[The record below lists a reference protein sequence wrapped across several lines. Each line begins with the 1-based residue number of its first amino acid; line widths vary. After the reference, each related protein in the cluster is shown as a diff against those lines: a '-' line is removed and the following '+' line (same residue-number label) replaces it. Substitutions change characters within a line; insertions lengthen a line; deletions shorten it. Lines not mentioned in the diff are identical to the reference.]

1 MSLETRSSSALF
13 KRAEQLKRW
22 EQSETNRE
30 PTQPRQVA
38 RKIKFSADIVFL
50 AACAAS
56 DKEEVVRLLQRGADI
71 NTGNVDGLTALHQAC
86 IDDDLDMVEFL
97 VEQGADI
104 NRGDNEGWTP
114 LHATASCGFISIAKY
129 LIEQGCNL
137 AAVNNDG
144 ELALD
149 IAESDEMED
158 MLQQHI
164 NKAGIDCDQA
174 RSEEERSML
183 NDAKAWR
190 SGAPGKDSMHPRSGA
205 TALHVAAAKG
215 YIKVM
220 HILLQARCNVDAQD
234 FDGWTPL
241 HGAAHWGQLEACK
254 LLVEN
259 GCDMDMKNYAD
270 QTAFDIADADIL
282 KALENLR
289 EQQALS
295 KENSQTNNK
304 KQSSIPK
311 KRFSTSADNAV
322 AAQESTEIFEEETPN
337 KVKKVELEIQS
348 DKEDSSTS
356 TNSDVVMCIS
366 YNIAAWTE
374 ATRETHME
382 ESDGEGESE
391 TSSESHSSTFS
402 NQSDKSN
409 HATCLTDDEKKNR
422 VNKDESAPH
431 SPISPVETNKV
442 PNQAPILPPKQQTD
456 NNEDGVVPSWRRSGS
471 FRNRMQST
479 ETTNS
484 ASTKLEDKDNNIK
497 IPTTPNKVSAEPDVV
512 LRRTHSF
519 ETDEKF
525 YEQYLA
531 LRARIKA
538 FSCPTLH
545 RCNAATPTHTNAT
558 TRSASL
564 RETHRKKD
572 VKLNLE
578 LSRLPQGSNTLSP
591 TSASKTL
598 VSSLLS
604 SITTTTTAT
613 TTTSPIPVNQIRS
626 VQPVEAASTVVSNTN
641 NAVATAPGTPTTPGG
656 SKLSPGNL
664 FKNFFKSFVP
674 PVRDEESET
683 QRKAHAK
690 RVRETRRSTQGVTLD
705 EIKSAE
711 QLVKKKQQNNELP
724 ASAPST
730 QPSTTT
736 TTTTTTTTATTTTT
750 TTVSNT
756 ASITATITTATS
768 TTVTP
773 VNKVSEESNLPERR
787 PSWRLRV
794 DNGSKFQLEDANNKP
809 TDNTTYMRRPSGG
822 TGVPRPSSAPVET
835 IATSSTET
843 TVTLP
848 LRRSLKQPDD
858 KEQDKENDSRNAQA
872 TQAVIQRRR
881 RPKRRSTGVVH
892 VDMDEIDPEK
902 QDLTA
907 GGDCDD
913 SKINHNE
920 GAQTKPTTAAGLRA
934 QASTNGQSI
943 FGNRSRIGGLL
954 SLNPNNLTFNA
965 GLLGVKSPNLYSG
978 SNFLNKNK
986 KSSNLF
992 RTTPFTKSTN
1002 SPNYQNLFTTY
1013 GGTSTGYGGVTLPS
1027 HTAVSPLNLSP
1038 SPSYNY
1044 LNLNVNTRP
1053 HMQKTESFKRSKV
1066 KPNLNIGS
1074 RSSSLQSL
1082 TSSEGYV
1089 SGNDR
1094 SGRATRLGSISSLSS
1109 EASSTP
1115 IRLKSNSS
1123 ENGELDYKKLYEES
1137 QVENERLKDKL
1148 KRSDEQLKEVRHL
1161 LEKMQINQN
1170 KVILSEAEKRERR
1183 AMERKL
1189 SEMEEELKVM
1199 DQLKCENQRLKD
1211 ENGALIR
1218 VISKLSK

>member
-1 MSLETRSSSALF
+1 MSIETRSTSALF

-30 PTQPRQVA
+30 PAQPRQVA
-38 RKIKFSADIVFL
+38 RKIKFSADCVFL

-56 DKEEVVRLLQRGADI
+56 DKEEVVRLLQKGADI

-174 RSEEERSML
+174 RSEEEQSML
-183 NDAKAWR
+183 TDAKAWR
-190 SGAPGKDSMHPRSGA
+190 SGAPGKDSVHPRSGA

-259 GCDMDMKNYAD
+259 DCDMDMKNYAG
-270 QTAFDIADADIL
+270 QTAFDVADADIL

-289 EQQALS
+289 EQQALII
-295 KENSQTNNK
+295 KENPQTNNK

-311 KRFSTSADNAV
+311 KRVSTSADSAV
-322 AAQESTEIFEEETPN
+322 TAQESTEIFEEETPN

-356 TNSDVVMCIS
+356 TNSDV
-366 YNIAAWTE
+366 E

-422 VNKDESAPH
+422 VNKDENALH
-431 SPISPVETNKV
+431 SPISPVETTKV

-456 NNEDGVVPSWRRSGS
+456 NNEEGVVPSWRRSGS
-471 FRNRMQST
+471 FRNKMQNT

-484 ASTKLEDKDNNIK
+484 VSTKLEDKDNNIK
-497 IPTTPNKVSAEPDVV
+497 IPTVPNKVSGEPDVV

-519 ETDEKF
+519 ETDE
-525 YEQYLA
+525 
-531 LRARIKA
+531 
-538 FSCPTLH
+538 
-545 RCNAATPTHTNAT
+545 
-558 TRSASL
+558 
-564 RETHRKKD
+564 
-572 VKLNLE
+572 
-578 LSRLPQGSNTLSP
+578 
-591 TSASKTL
+591 
-598 VSSLLS
+598 
-604 SITTTTTAT
+604 
-613 TTTSPIPVNQIRS
+613 
-626 VQPVEAASTVVSNTN
+626 
-641 NAVATAPGTPTTPGG
+641 
-656 SKLSPGNL
+656 
-664 FKNFFKSFVP
+664 KSFVP

-711 QLVKKKQQNNELP
+711 QLVKKKQQNNESP
-724 ASAPST
+724 AVIPST
-730 QPSTTT
+730 Q
-736 TTTTTTTTATTTTT
+736 
-750 TTVSNT
+750 
-756 ASITATITTATS
+756 
-768 TTVTP
+768 
-773 VNKVSEESNLPERR
+773 
-787 PSWRLRV
+787 
-794 DNGSKFQLEDANNKP
+794 FQLEDANNKP
-809 TDNTTYMRRPSGG
+809 TDNTTAYMRRPSTG
-822 TGVPRPSSAPVET
+822 TGIPRPSSAPVET

-843 TVTLP
+843 TITLP
-848 LRRSLKQPDD
+848 LRRSSKQPDD

-902 QDLTA
+902 QDVTA

-920 GAQTKPTTAAGLRA
+920 
-934 QASTNGQSI
+934 
-943 FGNRSRIGGLL
+943 
-954 SLNPNNLTFNA
+954 
-965 GLLGVKSPNLYSG
+965 
-978 SNFLNKNK
+978 
-986 KSSNLF
+986 
-992 RTTPFTKSTN
+992 
-1002 SPNYQNLFTTY
+1002 
-1013 GGTSTGYGGVTLPS
+1013 
-1027 HTAVSPLNLSP
+1027 
-1038 SPSYNY
+1038 
-1044 LNLNVNTRP
+1044 
-1053 HMQKTESFKRSKV
+1053 
-1066 KPNLNIGS
+1066 
-1074 RSSSLQSL
+1074 
-1082 TSSEGYV
+1082 

-1094 SGRATRLGSISSLSS
+1094 SVRANRLGSISSLSS
-1109 EASSTP
+1109 EASSAP
-1115 IRLKSNSS
+1115 IRLKSNNS

-1137 QVENERLKDKL
+1137 QGENERLKDRL
-1148 KRSDEQLKEVRHL
+1148 KRSDEQLKEVRSL
-1161 LEKMQINQN
+1161 LEKSQTNQN

-1189 SEMEEELKVM
+1189 SEMEEELK
-1199 DQLKCENQRLKD
+1199 QLQKLKAENERLKA
-1211 ENGALIR
+1211 ENRALTR
-1218 VISKLSK
+1218 VVSKLTNTK

>member
-1 MSLETRSSSALF
+1 MMRLYYIR
-13 KRAEQLKRW
+13 
-22 EQSETNRE
+22 
-30 PTQPRQVA
+30 
-38 RKIKFSADIVFL
+38 
-50 AACAAS
+50 
-56 DKEEVVRLLQRGADI
+56 VVLLLQ
-71 NTGNVDGLTALHQAC
+71 QAC

-114 LHATASCGFISIAKY
+114 LHATASCGFVSIAKY

-270 QTAFDIADADIL
+270 QTAFDVADADIL
-282 KALENLR
+282 KSLENLR
-289 EQQALS
+289 EQQALII
-295 KENSQTNNK
+295 KETPQTNNK
-304 KQSSIPK
+304 KQTSIPK
-311 KRFSTSADNAV
+311 KRVSTSADSAV

-356 TNSDVVMCIS
+356 TNSDV
-366 YNIAAWTE
+366 E

-479 ETTNS
+479 ETTTNS

-497 IPTTPNKVSAEPDVV
+497 IPTTPNKVSGEPDVV

-519 ETDEKF
+519 ETDEK
-525 YEQYLA
+525 
-531 LRARIKA
+531 
-538 FSCPTLH
+538 
-545 RCNAATPTHTNAT
+545 
-558 TRSASL
+558 
-564 RETHRKKD
+564 KKD

-598 VSSLLS
+598 ASSLLS

-626 VQPVEAASTVVSNTN
+626 VQPVEAASTIVSNTN

-656 SKLSPGNL
+656 SKLSPGNI

-711 QLVKKKQQNNELP
+711 QLVKKKQQNNESPTALTP
-724 ASAPST
+724 TT
-730 QPSTTT
+730 QP
-736 TTTTTTTTATTTTT
+736 T

-768 TTVTP
+768 TTVTTP
-773 VNKVSEESNLPERR
+773 NKVSEESNLPERR

-809 TDNTTYMRRPSGG
+809 ADNTTAYMRRPSGG

-902 QDLTA
+902 QDVTA

-913 SKINHNE
+913 SKVNHNE
-920 GAQTKPTTAAGLRA
+920 
-934 QASTNGQSI
+934 
-943 FGNRSRIGGLL
+943 
-954 SLNPNNLTFNA
+954 
-965 GLLGVKSPNLYSG
+965 
-978 SNFLNKNK
+978 
-986 KSSNLF
+986 
-992 RTTPFTKSTN
+992 
-1002 SPNYQNLFTTY
+1002 
-1013 GGTSTGYGGVTLPS
+1013 
-1027 HTAVSPLNLSP
+1027 
-1038 SPSYNY
+1038 
-1044 LNLNVNTRP
+1044 
-1053 HMQKTESFKRSKV
+1053 
-1066 KPNLNIGS
+1066 
-1074 RSSSLQSL
+1074 
-1082 TSSEGYV
+1082 

-1115 IRLKSNSS
+1115 IRLKSTSS

-1137 QVENERLKDKL
+1137 QVENERLKEKL

-1161 LEKMQINQN
+1161 LEKTQINQN

-1189 SEMEEELKVM
+1189 SEMEEELK
-1199 DQLKCENQRLKD
+1199 QLQKLKAENERLKA
-1211 ENGALIR
+1211 ENRALTR
-1218 VISKLSK
+1218 VVSKLTNTK

>member
-30 PTQPRQVA
+30 PAQPRQVA
-38 RKIKFSADIVFL
+38 RKIKFSADCVFL

-56 DKEEVVRLLQRGADI
+56 DKEEVVRLLQKGADI

-174 RSEEERSML
+174 RSEEERLML

-190 SGAPGKDSMHPRSGA
+190 SGGSGKDSLHPRSGA

-259 GCDMDMKNYAD
+259 GCDMDIKNYAG
-270 QTAFDIADADIL
+270 QTAFDVADADIL
-282 KALENLR
+282 KALEGLR
-289 EQQALS
+289 EQQALIL
-295 KENSQTNNK
+295 KDNPQTNNK

-311 KRFSTSADNAV
+311 KRVSSADSAI
-322 AAQESTEIFEEETPN
+322 ATQESAEIFEEETPN

-348 DKEDSSTS
+348 DKEDSSAS
-356 TNSDVVMCIS
+356 TNSDV
-366 YNIAAWTE
+366 E

-422 VNKDESAPH
+422 VNKDENAPH

-456 NNEDGVVPSWRRSGS
+456 SNEEGVVPSWRRSGS
-471 FRNRMQST
+471 FRNRMQNT

-484 ASTKLEDKDNNIK
+484 APTKLEDKDNNMK
-497 IPTTPNKVSAEPDVV
+497 IPTTPNKVSGEPDVV

-519 ETDEKF
+519 ETDKKF
-525 YEQYLA
+525 YEQYMA
-531 LRARIKA
+531 LHARIKA
-538 FSCPTLH
+538 LSCPTLH
-545 RCNAATPTHTNAT
+545 HCNAATPTHANAT

-591 TSASKTL
+591 TSVSKTL
-598 VSSLLS
+598 ASSLLS

-641 NAVATAPGTPTTPGG
+641 NAVATAPATPTTPGG
-656 SKLSPGNL
+656 SKLSPGNI

-711 QLVKKKQQNNELP
+711 QLVKKKQQNNES
-724 ASAPST
+724 SALTPST
-730 QPSTTT
+730 Q
-736 TTTTTTTTATTTTT
+736 
-750 TTVSNT
+750 
-756 ASITATITTATS
+756 
-768 TTVTP
+768 
-773 VNKVSEESNLPERR
+773 
-787 PSWRLRV
+787 
-794 DNGSKFQLEDANNKP
+794 FQLEDANNKP
-809 TDNTTYMRRPSGG
+809 SDNTSAYMRRPSGG
-822 TGVPRPSSAPVET
+822 TGIPRPLSAPVET

-843 TVTLP
+843 TITLP

-902 QDLTA
+902 QDVTA

-913 SKINHNE
+913 SKVNHNE
-920 GAQTKPTTAAGLRA
+920 
-934 QASTNGQSI
+934 
-943 FGNRSRIGGLL
+943 
-954 SLNPNNLTFNA
+954 
-965 GLLGVKSPNLYSG
+965 
-978 SNFLNKNK
+978 
-986 KSSNLF
+986 
-992 RTTPFTKSTN
+992 
-1002 SPNYQNLFTTY
+1002 
-1013 GGTSTGYGGVTLPS
+1013 
-1027 HTAVSPLNLSP
+1027 
-1038 SPSYNY
+1038 
-1044 LNLNVNTRP
+1044 
-1053 HMQKTESFKRSKV
+1053 
-1066 KPNLNIGS
+1066 
-1074 RSSSLQSL
+1074 
-1082 TSSEGYV
+1082 

-1094 SGRATRLGSISSLSS
+1094 SGRANRLGSISSLSS

-1115 IRLKSNSS
+1115 IRLKSTSS

-1137 QVENERLKDKL
+1137 QADNERLKEKL
-1148 KRSDEQLKEVRHL
+1148 KRSDEQLKDVRSL
-1161 LEKMQINQN
+1161 LEKAQSNQN
-1170 KVILSEAEKRERR
+1170 KVFLSEAEKRERR

-1189 SEMEEELKVM
+1189 SEMEEELK
-1199 DQLKCENQRLKD
+1199 QLQKLKAENERLKA
-1211 ENGALIR
+1211 ENRALTR
-1218 VISKLSK
+1218 VVSKLTNTK

>member
-30 PTQPRQVA
+30 PAQPRQVA
-38 RKIKFSADIVFL
+38 RKIKFSADCVFL

-56 DKEEVVRLLQRGADI
+56 DKEEVVRLLQKGADI

-174 RSEEERSML
+174 RSEEEQSML

-190 SGAPGKDSMHPRSGA
+190 AGTPGKDSVHPRSGA

-234 FDGWTPL
+234 FDGWTSL

-259 GCDMDMKNYAD
+259 GCDMDMKNYVG
-270 QTAFDIADADIL
+270 QTAFDVADADIL

-289 EQQALS
+289 EQQALII
-295 KENSQTNNK
+295 KENPQTNNK
-304 KQSSIPK
+304 KQLSIPK
-311 KRFSTSADNAV
+311 KRVSTSADSAV
-322 AAQESTEIFEEETPN
+322 MAQESAEIFEEETPN

-356 TNSDVVMCIS
+356 TNSDV
-366 YNIAAWTE
+366 
-374 ATRETHME
+374 
-382 ESDGEGESE
+382 
-391 TSSESHSSTFS
+391 
-402 NQSDKSN
+402 
-409 HATCLTDDEKKNR
+409 EKKNR
-422 VNKDESAPH
+422 VNKDETALH

-456 NNEDGVVPSWRRSGS
+456 NNEEGVVPSWRRSGS
-471 FRNRMQST
+471 FRNKMQST

-484 ASTKLEDKDNNIK
+484 VSTKLEDKDNNHK
-497 IPTTPNKVSAEPDVV
+497 VPNKVSGEPDVV

-545 RCNAATPTHTNAT
+545 RCNATATTHTNAT

-598 VSSLLS
+598 TSSLLS

-626 VQPVEAASTVVSNTN
+626 VQPMEAASTVVSNTN
-641 NAVATAPGTPTTPGG
+641 NAVTTAPGTPTTPGG
-656 SKLSPGNL
+656 SKLSPGNI

-711 QLVKKKQQNNELP
+711 QLVKKKQQNNESP
-724 ASAPST
+724 AITPST
-730 QPSTTT
+730 QP
-736 TTTTTTTTATTTTT
+736 T

-768 TTVTP
+768 TTATVTTA
-773 VNKVSEESNLPERR
+773 NKVEESNLPERR

-794 DNGSKFQLEDANNKP
+794 DNGSKFQLEDANNKSN
-809 TDNTTYMRRPSGG
+809 DNTTAYMRRPSGG
-822 TGVPRPSSAPVET
+822 TGIPRPSSAPVET

-843 TVTLP
+843 TITLP

-902 QDLTA
+902 QDVTA

-920 GAQTKPTTAAGLRA
+920 
-934 QASTNGQSI
+934 
-943 FGNRSRIGGLL
+943 
-954 SLNPNNLTFNA
+954 
-965 GLLGVKSPNLYSG
+965 
-978 SNFLNKNK
+978 
-986 KSSNLF
+986 
-992 RTTPFTKSTN
+992 
-1002 SPNYQNLFTTY
+1002 
-1013 GGTSTGYGGVTLPS
+1013 
-1027 HTAVSPLNLSP
+1027 
-1038 SPSYNY
+1038 
-1044 LNLNVNTRP
+1044 
-1053 HMQKTESFKRSKV
+1053 
-1066 KPNLNIGS
+1066 
-1074 RSSSLQSL
+1074 
-1082 TSSEGYV
+1082 

-1094 SGRATRLGSISSLSS
+1094 SVRANRLGSISSLSS

-1115 IRLKSNSS
+1115 IRLKSNNS
-1123 ENGELDYKKLYEES
+1123 ENGEIDYKKLYEES
-1137 QVENERLKDKL
+1137 QAENERLKDKL
-1148 KRSDEQLKEVRHL
+1148 KRSDEQLKEVRSL
-1161 LEKMQINQN
+1161 LEKAQSNQN

-1189 SEMEEELKVM
+1189 SEMEEELK
-1199 DQLKCENQRLKD
+1199 QLQKLKAENERLKA
-1211 ENGALIR
+1211 ENRALTR
-1218 VISKLSK
+1218 VVSKLTNTK

>member
-30 PTQPRQVA
+30 PAQPRQVA
-38 RKIKFSADIVFL
+38 RKIKFSADCVFL

-56 DKEEVVRLLQRGADI
+56 DKEEVVRLLQKGADI

-174 RSEEERSML
+174 RSEEEQSML

-190 SGAPGKDSMHPRSGA
+190 AGTPGKDSVHPRSGA

-259 GCDMDMKNYAD
+259 GCDMDIKNYAG
-270 QTAFDIADADIL
+270 QTAFDVADADIL

-289 EQQALS
+289 EQQALII
-295 KENSQTNNK
+295 KENPQTNNK
-304 KQSSIPK
+304 KQLSIPK
-311 KRFSTSADNAV
+311 KRVSTSADSAV
-322 AAQESTEIFEEETPN
+322 MAQESAEIFEEETPN

-348 DKEDSSTS
+348 DKDDSSTS
-356 TNSDVVMCIS
+356 TNSDV
-366 YNIAAWTE
+366 E

-409 HATCLTDDEKKNR
+409 HVTCLTDDEKKNR
-422 VNKDESAPH
+422 VNKDETALH
-431 SPISPVETNKV
+431 SPISSVETNKV

-456 NNEDGVVPSWRRSGS
+456 NNEEGVVPSWRRSGS
-471 FRNRMQST
+471 FRNKMQST

-484 ASTKLEDKDNNIK
+484 VSKFEDKDNNLK
-497 IPTTPNKVSAEPDVV
+497 IPTTVPNKVSGEPDVV

-519 ETDEKF
+519 ETDEK
-525 YEQYLA
+525 
-531 LRARIKA
+531 
-538 FSCPTLH
+538 
-545 RCNAATPTHTNAT
+545 
-558 TRSASL
+558 
-564 RETHRKKD
+564 KKD

-598 VSSLLS
+598 ASSLLS

-613 TTTSPIPVNQIRS
+613 TTTSPIPVNQIRR
-626 VQPVEAASTVVSNTN
+626 
-641 NAVATAPGTPTTPGG
+641 
-656 SKLSPGNL
+656 
-664 FKNFFKSFVP
+664 SFVP

-711 QLVKKKQQNNELP
+711 QLVKKKQQNNESP
-724 ASAPST
+724 AITSST
-730 QPSTTT
+730 Q
-736 TTTTTTTTATTTTT
+736 
-750 TTVSNT
+750 
-756 ASITATITTATS
+756 
-768 TTVTP
+768 
-773 VNKVSEESNLPERR
+773 
-787 PSWRLRV
+787 
-794 DNGSKFQLEDANNKP
+794 FQLEDANNKSN
-809 TDNTTYMRRPSGG
+809 DNTTAYMRRPSGG
-822 TGVPRPSSAPVET
+822 TGIPRPSSAPVET

-843 TVTLP
+843 TITLP
-848 LRRSLKQPDD
+848 LRRSLKQSDD

-902 QDLTA
+902 QDVTA

-920 GAQTKPTTAAGLRA
+920 
-934 QASTNGQSI
+934 
-943 FGNRSRIGGLL
+943 
-954 SLNPNNLTFNA
+954 
-965 GLLGVKSPNLYSG
+965 
-978 SNFLNKNK
+978 
-986 KSSNLF
+986 
-992 RTTPFTKSTN
+992 
-1002 SPNYQNLFTTY
+1002 
-1013 GGTSTGYGGVTLPS
+1013 
-1027 HTAVSPLNLSP
+1027 
-1038 SPSYNY
+1038 
-1044 LNLNVNTRP
+1044 
-1053 HMQKTESFKRSKV
+1053 
-1066 KPNLNIGS
+1066 
-1074 RSSSLQSL
+1074 
-1082 TSSEGYV
+1082 

-1094 SGRATRLGSISSLSS
+1094 SVRANRLGSISSLSS

-1115 IRLKSNSS
+1115 IRLKSNNS

-1137 QVENERLKDKL
+1137 QAENERLKDKL
-1148 KRSDEQLKEVRHL
+1148 KRSDEQLKEVRSL
-1161 LEKMQINQN
+1161 LEKAQINQN

-1189 SEMEEELKVM
+1189 SEMEEELK
-1199 DQLKCENQRLKD
+1199 QLQKLKAENERLKA
-1211 ENGALIR
+1211 ENRALTR
-1218 VISKLSK
+1218 VVSKLTNTK

>member
-190 SGAPGKDSMHPRSGA
+190 SGASGKDSLHPRSGA

-259 GCDMDMKNYAD
+259 SCDMDMKNYAD

-289 EQQALS
+289 EQQALI

-356 TNSDVVMCIS
+356 TNSDV
-366 YNIAAWTE
+366 E

-422 VNKDESAPH
+422 VNKDENAPH

-484 ASTKLEDKDNNIK
+484 ASTKLEDKDSNIK
-497 IPTTPNKVSAEPDVV
+497 IPTTPNKVSGEPDVV

-598 VSSLLS
+598 ASSLLS

-626 VQPVEAASTVVSNTN
+626 VQPVEAPSTVVSNTN

-724 ASAPST
+724 TSTPST
-730 QPSTTT
+730 Q
-736 TTTTTTTTATTTTT
+736 
-750 TTVSNT
+750 
-756 ASITATITTATS
+756 
-768 TTVTP
+768 
-773 VNKVSEESNLPERR
+773 
-787 PSWRLRV
+787 
-794 DNGSKFQLEDANNKP
+794 FQLEDANNKP
-809 TDNTTYMRRPSGG
+809 TDNTTAYMRRPSGG

-920 GAQTKPTTAAGLRA
+920 
-934 QASTNGQSI
+934 
-943 FGNRSRIGGLL
+943 
-954 SLNPNNLTFNA
+954 
-965 GLLGVKSPNLYSG
+965 
-978 SNFLNKNK
+978 
-986 KSSNLF
+986 
-992 RTTPFTKSTN
+992 
-1002 SPNYQNLFTTY
+1002 
-1013 GGTSTGYGGVTLPS
+1013 
-1027 HTAVSPLNLSP
+1027 
-1038 SPSYNY
+1038 
-1044 LNLNVNTRP
+1044 
-1053 HMQKTESFKRSKV
+1053 
-1066 KPNLNIGS
+1066 
-1074 RSSSLQSL
+1074 
-1082 TSSEGYV
+1082 

-1189 SEMEEELKVM
+1189 SEMEEELK
-1199 DQLKCENQRLKD
+1199 QLQKLKAENERLKA
-1211 ENGALIR
+1211 ENRALTR
-1218 VISKLSK
+1218 VVSKLTNTK

>member
-30 PTQPRQVA
+30 PTQPRQIA

-56 DKEEVVRLLQRGADI
+56 DKEEVVRLLQKGADI

-104 NRGDNEGWTP
+104 DRGDNEGWTP

-190 SGAPGKDSMHPRSGA
+190 SGASGKDSVHPRTGA

-241 HGAAHWGQLEACK
+241 HGAAHWAQLEACK

-270 QTAFDIADADIL
+270 QTAFDVADADIL

-289 EQQALS
+289 EQQTLIV
-295 KENSQTNNK
+295 KENPQTNNK

-311 KRFSTSADNAV
+311 KRVSTSADNAI

-356 TNSDVVMCIS
+356 TNNDV
-366 YNIAAWTE
+366 E

-422 VNKDESAPH
+422 VNKDESAPY

-442 PNQAPILPPKQQTD
+442 PNQAPMLPPKQQTD

-471 FRNRMQST
+471 FRNRIQNT
-479 ETTNS
+479 EITNS
-484 ASTKLEDKDNNIK
+484 AKLEDKDNNIK
-497 IPTTPNKVSAEPDVV
+497 PTAPNKISEDSDVV

-545 RCNAATPTHTNAT
+545 RCNAASPTHTIAT

-591 TSASKTL
+591 TSVSKTL
-598 VSSLLS
+598 ASSLLS

-641 NAVATAPGTPTTPGG
+641 NAVATTPGTPTTPGG
-656 SKLSPGNL
+656 SKLSPGNI

-711 QLVKKKQQNNELP
+711 QLVKKKQQNNESPTLT
-724 ASAPST
+724 PSM
-730 QPSTTT
+730 QPI
-736 TTTTTTTTATTTTT
+736 

-768 TTVTP
+768 TTVTTA
-773 VNKVSEESNLPERR
+773 NKISEESSLPERR

-794 DNGSKFQLEDANNKP
+794 DNGSKLEDANNKP
-809 TDNTTYMRRPSGG
+809 TDNTTAYMRRPSGG
-822 TGVPRPSSAPVET
+822 TNVPRPSSAPVET
-835 IATSSTET
+835 IAASSTET

-907 GGDCDD
+907 SGDCDD

-920 GAQTKPTTAAGLRA
+920 
-934 QASTNGQSI
+934 
-943 FGNRSRIGGLL
+943 
-954 SLNPNNLTFNA
+954 
-965 GLLGVKSPNLYSG
+965 SG
-978 SNFLNKNK
+978 
-986 KSSNLF
+986 
-992 RTTPFTKSTN
+992 T
-1002 SPNYQNLFTTY
+1002 
-1013 GGTSTGYGGVTLPS
+1013 
-1027 HTAVSPLNLSP
+1027 
-1038 SPSYNY
+1038 
-1044 LNLNVNTRP
+1044 
-1053 HMQKTESFKRSKV
+1053 
-1066 KPNLNIGS
+1066 
-1074 RSSSLQSL
+1074 
-1082 TSSEGYV
+1082 
-1089 SGNDR
+1089 DR
-1094 SGRATRLGSISSLSS
+1094 SEKTTRLGSISSLSS

-1161 LEKMQINQN
+1161 LEKTQINQN

-1189 SEMEEELKVM
+1189 SEMEEELK
-1199 DQLKCENQRLKD
+1199 QLQKLKAENERLKA
-1211 ENGALIR
+1211 ENRALTR
-1218 VISKLSK
+1218 VVSKLTNTK

>member
-56 DKEEVVRLLQRGADI
+56 DKEEVVRLLQNGANI

-174 RSEEERSML
+174 RSDEERSML

-190 SGAPGKDSMHPRSGA
+190 AGAPGKDSIHPRSGA

-215 YIKVM
+215 YIKVVQ
-220 HILLQARCNVDAQD
+220 ILLQARCNVDAQD

-270 QTAFDIADADIL
+270 QTAFDVADADIL
-282 KALENLR
+282 KSLENLR
-289 EQQALS
+289 EQQALIV
-295 KENSQTNNK
+295 KENPQTNNK

-311 KRFSTSADNAV
+311 KRVSTSADNAV

-356 TNSDVVMCIS
+356 TNSDV
-366 YNIAAWTE
+366 E

-471 FRNRMQST
+471 FRNKMQST

-484 ASTKLEDKDNNIK
+484 APTKLEDKDNNIK
-497 IPTTPNKVSAEPDVV
+497 IPTTPNKVSGESDVV

-519 ETDEKF
+519 ETDE
-525 YEQYLA
+525 
-531 LRARIKA
+531 
-538 FSCPTLH
+538 
-545 RCNAATPTHTNAT
+545 
-558 TRSASL
+558 
-564 RETHRKKD
+564 
-572 VKLNLE
+572 
-578 LSRLPQGSNTLSP
+578 
-591 TSASKTL
+591 
-598 VSSLLS
+598 
-604 SITTTTTAT
+604 
-613 TTTSPIPVNQIRS
+613 
-626 VQPVEAASTVVSNTN
+626 
-641 NAVATAPGTPTTPGG
+641 
-656 SKLSPGNL
+656 
-664 FKNFFKSFVP
+664 KSFVP

-711 QLVKKKQQNNELP
+711 QLVKKKQQNNESPTLP
-724 ASAPST
+724 PFT
-730 QPSTTT
+730 QP
-736 TTTTTTTTATTTTT
+736 TTTA
-750 TTVSNT
+750 SNT

-794 DNGSKFQLEDANNKP
+794 DNGSKFQLEDANNKS
-809 TDNTTYMRRPSGG
+809 TDNATAYMRRPSGG

-858 KEQDKENDSRNAQA
+858 KDQDKENDSRNAQA

-913 SKINHNE
+913 SKMNHNE
-920 GAQTKPTTAAGLRA
+920 
-934 QASTNGQSI
+934 
-943 FGNRSRIGGLL
+943 
-954 SLNPNNLTFNA
+954 
-965 GLLGVKSPNLYSG
+965 
-978 SNFLNKNK
+978 
-986 KSSNLF
+986 
-992 RTTPFTKSTN
+992 
-1002 SPNYQNLFTTY
+1002 
-1013 GGTSTGYGGVTLPS
+1013 
-1027 HTAVSPLNLSP
+1027 
-1038 SPSYNY
+1038 
-1044 LNLNVNTRP
+1044 
-1053 HMQKTESFKRSKV
+1053 
-1066 KPNLNIGS
+1066 
-1074 RSSSLQSL
+1074 
-1082 TSSEGYV
+1082 

-1137 QVENERLKDKL
+1137 QVENERLKEKL

-1161 LEKMQINQN
+1161 LEKTQINQN

-1189 SEMEEELKVM
+1189 SEMEEELK
-1199 DQLKCENQRLKD
+1199 QLQKLKAENERLKA
-1211 ENGALIR
+1211 ENRALTR
-1218 VISKLSK
+1218 VVSKLTNTK

>member
-356 TNSDVVMCIS
+356 TNSDV
-366 YNIAAWTE
+366 E

-920 GAQTKPTTAAGLRA
+920 
-934 QASTNGQSI
+934 
-943 FGNRSRIGGLL
+943 
-954 SLNPNNLTFNA
+954 
-965 GLLGVKSPNLYSG
+965 
-978 SNFLNKNK
+978 
-986 KSSNLF
+986 
-992 RTTPFTKSTN
+992 
-1002 SPNYQNLFTTY
+1002 
-1013 GGTSTGYGGVTLPS
+1013 
-1027 HTAVSPLNLSP
+1027 
-1038 SPSYNY
+1038 
-1044 LNLNVNTRP
+1044 
-1053 HMQKTESFKRSKV
+1053 
-1066 KPNLNIGS
+1066 
-1074 RSSSLQSL
+1074 
-1082 TSSEGYV
+1082 

>member
-30 PTQPRQVA
+30 PAQPRQVA
-38 RKIKFSADIVFL
+38 RKIKFSADCVFL

-56 DKEEVVRLLQRGADI
+56 DKEEVVRLLQKGADI

-174 RSEEERSML
+174 RSEEEQSML

-190 SGAPGKDSMHPRSGA
+190 AGTPGKDSVHPRSGA

-241 HGAAHWGQLEACK
+241 HGAAHWGQLDACK

-259 GCDMDMKNYAD
+259 DCDMDMKNYVG
-270 QTAFDIADADIL
+270 QTAFDVADADIL

-289 EQQALS
+289 EQQALII

-304 KQSSIPK
+304 QLSIPK
-311 KRFSTSADNAV
+311 KRVSTSADSSIM
-322 AAQESTEIFEEETPN
+322 AQESAEIFEEETPN

-356 TNSDVVMCIS
+356 TNSDV
-366 YNIAAWTE
+366 E

-382 ESDGEGESE
+382 ESDGEGDSE

-409 HATCLTDDEKKNR
+409 HVTCLTDDEKKNR
-422 VNKDESAPH
+422 VNKDETTLH
-431 SPISPVETNKV
+431 SPISSVETNKV

-456 NNEDGVVPSWRRSGS
+456 NNEEGVVPSWRRSGS
-471 FRNRMQST
+471 FRNKMQST

-484 ASTKLEDKDNNIK
+484 VSTKLEDKDNNRK
-497 IPTTPNKVSAEPDVV
+497 VPNKVSGEPDVV

-545 RCNAATPTHTNAT
+545 RCNATATTHTNAT

-591 TSASKTL
+591 ISASKTL
-598 VSSLLS
+598 ASSLLS

-613 TTTSPIPVNQIRS
+613 TTTSPIPVNQIRR
-626 VQPVEAASTVVSNTN
+626 
-641 NAVATAPGTPTTPGG
+641 
-656 SKLSPGNL
+656 
-664 FKNFFKSFVP
+664 SFVP

-711 QLVKKKQQNNELP
+711 QLVKKKQQNNESP
-724 ASAPST
+724 AITPST
-730 QPSTTT
+730 QP
-736 TTTTTTTTATTTTT
+736 T

-768 TTVTP
+768 TTATVTTA
-773 VNKVSEESNLPERR
+773 NKVEESNLPERR

-794 DNGSKFQLEDANNKP
+794 DNGSKFQLEDANNKSN
-809 TDNTTYMRRPSGG
+809 DNTTAYMRRPSGG
-822 TGVPRPSSAPVET
+822 TGIPRPSSAPVET

-843 TVTLP
+843 TITLP

-902 QDLTA
+902 QDVTA

-920 GAQTKPTTAAGLRA
+920 
-934 QASTNGQSI
+934 
-943 FGNRSRIGGLL
+943 
-954 SLNPNNLTFNA
+954 
-965 GLLGVKSPNLYSG
+965 
-978 SNFLNKNK
+978 
-986 KSSNLF
+986 
-992 RTTPFTKSTN
+992 
-1002 SPNYQNLFTTY
+1002 
-1013 GGTSTGYGGVTLPS
+1013 
-1027 HTAVSPLNLSP
+1027 
-1038 SPSYNY
+1038 
-1044 LNLNVNTRP
+1044 
-1053 HMQKTESFKRSKV
+1053 
-1066 KPNLNIGS
+1066 
-1074 RSSSLQSL
+1074 
-1082 TSSEGYV
+1082 

-1094 SGRATRLGSISSLSS
+1094 SVRANRLGSISSLSS

-1115 IRLKSNSS
+1115 IRLKSNNS

-1137 QVENERLKDKL
+1137 LAENERLKDKL
-1148 KRSDEQLKEVRHL
+1148 KRSDEQLKEVRSL
-1161 LEKMQINQN
+1161 LEKAQSNQN

-1189 SEMEEELKVM
+1189 SEMEEELK
-1199 DQLKCENQRLKD
+1199 QLQKLKAENERLKA
-1211 ENGALIR
+1211 ENRALTR
-1218 VISKLSK
+1218 VVSKLTNTK

>member
-1 MSLETRSSSALF
+1 MSLEARSSSALF

-30 PTQPRQVA
+30 PAQPRQVA
-38 RKIKFSADIVFL
+38 RKIKFSADCVFL

-56 DKEEVVRLLQRGADI
+56 DKEEIVRLLQKGANI
-71 NTGNVDGLTALHQAC
+71 NTGNGDGLTALHQAC
-86 IDDDLDMVEFL
+86 IDDDLDLVEFL

-104 NRGDNEGWTP
+104 NHGDNEGWTP
-114 LHATASCGFISIAKY
+114 LHATASCGFVSIAKY

-190 SGAPGKDSMHPRSGA
+190 SGAPGKDSIHPRSGA

-215 YIKVM
+215 YIRVM
-220 HILLQARCNVDAQD
+220 HILLQARCDVNAQD

-241 HGAAHWGQLEACK
+241 HGAAHWGQLEASK
-254 LLVEN
+254 LLVEH
-259 GCDMDMKNYAD
+259 GCDMDMKNYAG
-270 QTAFDIADADIL
+270 QTAFDVADADIL
-282 KALENLR
+282 KALEELK
-289 EQQALS
+289 EQQALIMKDS
-295 KENSQTNNK
+295 PQIINK

-311 KRFSTSADNAV
+311 KRVSTNNENAV

-356 TNSDVVMCIS
+356 TNSDV
-366 YNIAAWTE
+366 
-374 ATRETHME
+374 
-382 ESDGEGESE
+382 
-391 TSSESHSSTFS
+391 
-402 NQSDKSN
+402 
-409 HATCLTDDEKKNR
+409 EKKNR
-422 VNKDESAPH
+422 VNKDEIAPH
-431 SPISPVETNKV
+431 SPVSPVESNKV

-456 NNEDGVVPSWRRSGS
+456 NNEEGVVPSWRRSGS
-471 FRNRMQST
+471 FRNRIQST

-484 ASTKLEDKDNNIK
+484 APTKLEDKDNNVK
-497 IPTTPNKVSAEPDVV
+497 ISTAPNKVSAEPEVV

-531 LRARIKA
+531 LQARIKA

-545 RCNAATPTHTNAT
+545 CCNAATPTHTNAT

-564 RETHRKKD
+564 RDTHRKKE

-598 VSSLLS
+598 ASSPLS
-604 SITTTTTAT
+604 STPTTTTTAT

-626 VQPVEAASTVVSNTN
+626 AQPVEAASTVVSNTN
-641 NAVATAPGTPTTPGG
+641 SAAAAAPGTPTTPGG
-656 SKLSPGNL
+656 SKLSPGNI

-711 QLVKKKQQNNELP
+711 QLVKKKQQNNESP
-724 ASAPST
+724 ALTPSST
-730 QPSTTT
+730 QP
-736 TTTTTTTTATTTTT
+736 T

-768 TTVTP
+768 TTVTA
-773 VNKVSEESNLPERR
+773 NKVSEESNLPERR

-809 TDNTTYMRRPSGG
+809 TDNATAYMRRPSGG
-822 TGVPRPSSAPVET
+822 TGIPRPSSAPVET

-843 TVTLP
+843 TITLP

-892 VDMDEIDPEK
+892 VDMDEIDPDK

-913 SKINHNE
+913 SKVNHNE
-920 GAQTKPTTAAGLRA
+920 
-934 QASTNGQSI
+934 
-943 FGNRSRIGGLL
+943 
-954 SLNPNNLTFNA
+954 
-965 GLLGVKSPNLYSG
+965 
-978 SNFLNKNK
+978 
-986 KSSNLF
+986 
-992 RTTPFTKSTN
+992 
-1002 SPNYQNLFTTY
+1002 
-1013 GGTSTGYGGVTLPS
+1013 
-1027 HTAVSPLNLSP
+1027 
-1038 SPSYNY
+1038 
-1044 LNLNVNTRP
+1044 
-1053 HMQKTESFKRSKV
+1053 
-1066 KPNLNIGS
+1066 
-1074 RSSSLQSL
+1074 
-1082 TSSEGYV
+1082 

-1094 SGRATRLGSISSLSS
+1094 SSRSNRLGSISSISS
-1109 EASSTP
+1109 EASSAP
-1115 IRLKSNSS
+1115 IRTKSSSS

-1148 KRSDEQLKEVRHL
+1148 KRSDEQLKEVRSL
-1161 LEKMQINQN
+1161 LEKAQTNQN

-1189 SEMEEELKVM
+1189 SEMEEELK
-1199 DQLKCENQRLKD
+1199 QLQKLKAENERLKA
-1211 ENGALIR
+1211 ENRALTR
-1218 VISKLSK
+1218 VVSKLTNTK